1 FQIVLSIIYQ
11 NGQLGAAYYNTI
23 MSELYILEDIAESN
37 LNFDMTNVIYRQSR
51 PSFIITTSGM
61 AEPFLTLLKKF
72 ILKENENFPVETP
85 SSNNRFTRL
94 KFKIMSKKEYGF
106 SSCNTR
112 VQHLKLEFEP
122 DDLTDEDRI
131 LFLSSIINFNCSIM
145 IHALGLLLKYLDKH
159 WNAMALDAIGQAK
172 FVQLHKLNL
181 KDIVMVDNETYKG
194 LQIVNPRHHPS
205 LFKFGTSS
213 SRKEGLSLYSILNRC
228 QSRPGLQYLWSMFQ
242 HPTCDEKEINERLD
256 VIEFCLDPTNQ
267 NIVQNMLPCLSKIHQ
282 ITKVMNRLSAPQ
294 AKSSEWQRLHKT
306 LCNIIHIV
314 DICETCK
321 NVLPLFTKI
330 VDSATDEMHRLRYF
344 IEYIVDF
351 ESSKRQNKFVAHAG
365 VDPQLDQ
372 LNHENQTLPEVLSLM
387 AERDLQELP
396 EFVKACSMV
405 YLPDIGYLLAVTHWE
420 SSPPE
425 DYELPGLEFKFVANN
440 ICHYKSP
447 GAVELQNTV
456 GDILEKITKRQS
468 QIMMQLVQ
476 YITKHIKPVIE
487 IIKYI
492 AKLDA
497 LISLSIVARDLN
509 YVRPKISKSKI
520 IDIKQGRHPL
530 LEIINSSFITNDT
543 LSSQDNSLIK
553 IITGPNACGKSI
565 YLKQVALIVF
575 MAHIGSYVP
584 AESAT
589 IGVIKHILT
598 RIHFADTM
606 AFNASSFMA
615 DLRQMNRAVS
625 DATSN
630 SLVIIDEFG
639 KGTSYIDALS
649 LLAAYLTDFI
659 NRGAECPHMFV
670 STHLHSVVDLIPQTS
685 LVEKQ
690 TLNFLINQDGTVV
703 FLHKITNGNS
713 GMSFAHSVA
722 AAAGLESKIVERA
735 LSIYENRKKKKP
747 IHKLQTLRVYQQEK
761 LAEKIC
767 KHLVTEKESVDMDG
781 LKSCITQMWSKNFG
795 NQSSKDDTI

>member
-1 FQIVLSIIYQ
+1 
-11 NGQLGAAYYNTI
+11 
-23 MSELYILEDIAESN
+23 
-37 LNFDMTNVIYRQSR
+37 
-51 PSFIITTSGM
+51 
-61 AEPFLTLLKKF
+61 
-72 ILKENENFPVETP
+72 
-85 SSNNRFTRL
+85 
-94 KFKIMSKKEYGF
+94 
-106 SSCNTR
+106 
-112 VQHLKLEFEP
+112 
-122 DDLTDEDRI
+122 
-131 LFLSSIINFNCSIM
+131 
-145 IHALGLLLKYLDKH
+145 
-159 WNAMALDAIGQAK
+159 
-172 FVQLHKLNL
+172 
-181 KDIVMVDNETYKG
+181 
-194 LQIVNPRHHPS
+194 
-205 LFKFGTSS
+205 
-213 SRKEGLSLYSILNRC
+213 
-228 QSRPGLQYLWSMFQ
+228 
-242 HPTCDEKEINERLD
+242 
-256 VIEFCLDPTNQ
+256 
-267 NIVQNMLPCLSKIHQ
+267 
-282 ITKVMNRLSAPQ
+282 
-294 AKSSEWQRLHKT
+294 
-306 LCNIIHIV
+306 
-314 DICETCK
+314 
-321 NVLPLFTKI
+321 
-330 VDSATDEMHRLRYF
+330 MHRLRYF

-497 LISLSIVARDLN
+497 YNYDSNLIRLRYPFILYENYRLISLSIVARDLN

-690 TLNFLINQDGTVV
+690 VNNKYSHIPAILGYHNFFKLHLKHRLPLLLVLNQ
-703 FLHKITNGNS
+703 K
-713 GMSFAHSVA
+713 
-722 AAAGLESKIVERA
+722 
-735 LSIYENRKKKKP
+735 LSNV
-747 IHKLQTLRVYQQEK
+747 LYQ
-761 LAEKIC
+761 
-767 KHLVTEKESVDMDG
+767 
-781 LKSCITQMWSKNFG
+781 
-795 NQSSKDDTI
+795 